1 MRNVWIVG
9 LLLCA
14 LPAGT
19 MADKPKVSR
28 AMVKTM
34 EESMDQKFQTLW
46 PDNPVQVVGL
56 TQGAYIS
63 GYGAVFM
70 SELNLATGPT
80 ISPFHP
86 NISPDEVKRIHEKK
100 LSRLA
105 QLRATMQQMLVDSA
119 KSMDPVP
126 ADEQLALGISFFY
139 WNWENREGLPAQIV
153 MHAPKKVLLEAKA
166 GAAAKSPIPFDEY

>member
-46 PDNPVQVVGL
+46 PDNPVQGVGL
-56 TQGAYIS
+56 TQGAYIN

-86 NISPDEVKRIHEKK
+86 NISPDEIKRIHEKK
-100 LSRLA
+100 LARLT
-105 QLRATMQQMLVDSA
+105 QLRQTLQQMLVDSA
-119 KSMDPVP
+119 NSWVP
-126 ADEQLALGISFFY
+126 MPASEHLTLASYFFI
-139 WNWENREGLPAQIV
+139 L
-153 MHAPKKVLLEAKA
+153 
-166 GAAAKSPIPFDEY
+166 S

>member
-1 MRNVWIVG
+1 MRNVCVVG

-19 MADKPKVSR
+19 MADKPNVSR

-56 TQGAYIS
+56 TQGAYIN

-105 QLRATMQQMLVDSA
+105 QLKATMHQLFVGSTR
-119 KSMDPVP
+119 SMDPVP
-126 ADEQLALGISFFY
+126 
-139 WNWENREGLPAQIV
+139 V
-153 MHAPKKVLLEAKA
+153 
-166 GAAAKSPIPFDEY
+166 

>member
-9 LLLCA
+9 LVLCA

-56 TQGAYIS
+56 TQGAYIN

-86 NISPDEVKRIHEKK
+86 NISPDEVKHIHEKK
-100 LSRLA
+100 VARLA
-105 QLRATMQQMLVDSA
+105 QLKATMQQMLVDSA

-126 ADEQLALGISFFY
+126 ADEEFALGISFFY
-139 WNWENREGLPAQIV
+139 WTWENREGLPAQIV
-153 MHAPKKVLLEAKA
+153 MHAPKKQLLEAKA
-166 GAAAKSPIPFDEY
+166 GAAAKSIPFDEY